1 MRVCD
6 VIVVTADR
14 RVYVLKDDSEVTV
27 DVTNLLD
34 VSDTAKSDV
43 QVRPSDMACP
53 SFRVRHTPRV
63 ERETC
68 AGFEEN
74 TRLSQYS

>member
-1 MRVCD
+1 MRD

-34 VSDTAKSDV
+34 VSDTAKV
-43 QVRPSDMACP
+43 TYKFAI
-53 SFRVRHTPRV
+53 
-63 ERETC
+63 
-68 AGFEEN
+68 
-74 TRLSQYS
+74 